1 MTMQHRQEINTAAI
15 EPGKFAQPFRK
26 TCGIEN
32 VPHLIE
38 NRHTDSSIPV
48 SNTHWANDSS
58 RSIIPNVSTENSEIA
73 TSDSLTRKITI
84 RDTSIQHVTVTYNL
98 ERERQRIKNLVANG
112 HRFILS
118 RTDKSVE

>member
-1 MTMQHRQEINTAAI
+1 MTMQHRQETNTEAI
-15 EPGKFAQPFRK
+15 EPVKFAHFSK

-48 SNTHWANDSS
+48 SNTPWANDSY

-98 ERERQRIKNLVANG
+98 ERERQRIRNLVANG
-112 HRFILS
+112 HRFVLS